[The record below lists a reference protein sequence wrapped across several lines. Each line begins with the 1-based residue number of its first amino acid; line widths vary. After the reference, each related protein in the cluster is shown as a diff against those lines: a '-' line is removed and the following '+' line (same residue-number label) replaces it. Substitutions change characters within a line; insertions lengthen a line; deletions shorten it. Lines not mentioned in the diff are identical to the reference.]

1 MIDPFTGYGLQNKKA
16 NGDHPKG
23 NQSKCGT
30 GNDGEGRGFTL
41 EGLRV
46 QIDVSEC
53 MVVHGAILYGYGLRC
68 DAAQLHLI
76 IVLTHWVN

>member
-1 MIDPFTGYGLQNKKA
+1 MIDPFTGYGLQRKKA

-23 NQSKCGT
+23 NQSKGGT

-46 QIDVSEC
+46 QIDIGQL
-53 MVVHGAILYGYGLRC
+53 MAVH
-68 DAAQLHLI
+68 D
-76 IVLTHWVN
+76 

>member
-23 NQSKCGT
+23 NQSEGGT
-30 GNDGEGRGFTL
+30 GHDGERRRFTL

-46 QIDVSEC
+46 QINVGQL
-53 MVVHGAILYGYGLRC
+53 MAVH
-68 DAAQLHLI
+68 D
-76 IVLTHWVN
+76 